1 MGNSMKRWTSIAVG
15 SVLVGVTSFALAQPP
30 SVADSD
36 TSSEE
41 VLPSK
46 EELVNR
52 SMIWAPTD
60 GGSMEQFET
69 YLNSASVSEL
79 MSLSEASSQAQVE
92 ALITPSSLG
101 EDTELVYTG
110 VDPCRLLDTRNAGG
124 ALGDAETREFYV
136 YGVAD
141 IANQGGNPA
150 GCESPKGEPLAVHL
164 NLTVVPVGGSGNA
177 RVYPADVATP
187 NASAVNFKLGTNI
200 ANALITKTFN
210 SAGNK
215 DIEIFVSKGA
225 HVIADVLGYF
235 YAVDAAS
242 GFGTVRGNYAINFEP
257 EGASEEG
264 IDNISFG
271 ITFSAAPTPHLILVG
286 NTPPAECPG
295 TSAQPEAAPGH
306 LCVYESYAFNRVTS
320 SAETCIAKAGGTWIC
335 DQTDPWGATVWIN
348 SATDTGRTVSVGSW
362 AATPP

>member
-15 SVLVGVTSFALAQPP
+15 AVLVGVTSFALAQPP
-30 SVADSD
+30 RVADSD

-60 GGSMEQFET
+60 GGSVEQFET

-150 GCESPKGEPLAVHL
+150 
-164 NLTVVPVGGSGNA
+164 
-177 RVYPADVATP
+177 
-187 NASAVNFKLGTNI
+187 
-200 ANALITKTFN
+200 
-210 SAGNK
+210 
-215 DIEIFVSKGA
+215 
-225 HVIADVLGYF
+225 
-235 YAVDAAS
+235 
-242 GFGTVRGNYAINFEP
+242 
-257 EGASEEG
+257 
-264 IDNISFG
+264 
-271 ITFSAAPTPHLILVG
+271 
-286 NTPPAECPG
+286 
-295 TSAQPEAAPGH
+295 
-306 LCVYESYAFNRVTS
+306 
-320 SAETCIAKAGGTWIC
+320 
-335 DQTDPWGATVWIN
+335 
-348 SATDTGRTVSVGSW
+348 
-362 AATPP
+362 